1 MKDDIEKLKK
11 RISVLENENRLLRE
25 RMDEAGVSYN
35 DIVSDEDIVYILG
48 DVCMG
53 DLESGINKLKQLKG
67 HKHLIRGNHCTDNKV
82 SRYIE
87 ENIFES
93 IQYATMIKYKKYNF
107 YLSHYQTY
115 MGNYDMQ
122 MSKTWCLHGHTHS
135 KFEFDDSIAKNF
147 NVALDAH
154 NCYPIEIDEILTK
167 IQEKWNKIHNE
178 YERQQSQLQKV
189 KDMKIDEML
198 DF

>member
-1 MKDDIEKLKK
+1 
-11 RISVLENENRLLRE
+11 
-25 RMDEAGVSYN
+25 
-35 DIVSDEDIVYILG
+35 
-48 DVCMG
+48 MG

-135 KFEFDDSIAKNF
+135 KFEFDDNIAKN
-147 NVALDAH
+147 L
-154 NCYPIEIDEILTK
+154 E
-167 IQEKWNKIHNE
+167 EKENSQDNKNNE
-178 YERQQSQLQKV
+178 E
-189 KDMKIDEML
+189 
-198 DF
+198 

>member
-1 MKDDIEKLKK
+1 MWGP
-11 RISVLENENRLLRE
+11 RGFASS
-25 RMDEAGVSYN
+25 DEHDAAVIQRYN
-35 DIVSDEDIVYILG
+35 DVVSDEDTVYILG

-53 DLESGINKLKQLKG
+53 DLESGIDKLKQLKG

-82 SRYIE
+82 LRYME

-135 KFEFDDSIAKNF
+135 KFEFDDNIAKNF

-154 NCYPIEIDEILTK
+154 SCYPIEIDEVLTK
-167 IQEKWNKIHNE
+167 IQEKWNKIHSE

-189 KDMKIDEML
+189 KNMKIDEML

>member
-1 MKDDIEKLKK
+1 MIRSQSKFLGGITKWKVKYYLLQIFIFGHQKDFLWEPRGFTSSNEHDIAVIQ
-11 RISVLENENRLLRE
+11 R
-25 RMDEAGVSYN
+25 YN
-35 DIVSDEDIVYILG
+35 DIVSDEDVVYILG

-107 YLSHYQTY
+107 
-115 MGNYDMQ
+115 
-122 MSKTWCLHGHTHS
+122 
-135 KFEFDDSIAKNF
+135 EFDDNIAKNF

-178 YERQQSQLQKV
+178 YERQQSQLQKIKNIKV
-189 KDMKIDEML
+189 NEML
-198 DF
+198 DL

>member
-1 MKDDIEKLKK
+1 MWGP
-11 RISVLENENRLLRE
+11 RGFASS
-25 RMDEAGVSYN
+25 DEHDAAVIQRYN
-35 DIVSDEDIVYILG
+35 DVVSDEDTVYILG

-53 DLESGINKLKQLKG
+53 DLESGIDKLKQLKG

-82 SRYIE
+82 LRYME

-135 KFEFDDSIAKNF
+135 KFEFDDNIAKNF

-154 NCYPIEIDEILTK
+154 NCYPIEINEILIK

-189 KDMKIDEML
+189 KNMKIDEML